1 MKICAGIACDLD
13 AVGWPL
19 RARPRPGGLRRA
31 RRASR
36 SSEEIV
42 ETREVSFVVAACEGE
57 LVRGDARARI
67 ERVCTDSRKV
77 RPGDLFF
84 ALAGERFDGHDF
96 VVEVA
101 RQGAAAVVVERGKLA
116 GLAGAL
122 RGGGTAADLF
132 ARCAVIAVDH
142 TRRALGRLAAAYRR
156 DFSLPV
162 VAVGGSNGKTTTKE
176 LIASVLSRR
185 WNTLWSEAS
194 FNNDIGVPLTLL
206 RLERAH
212 QAAVLEVGTNH
223 PGELAPL
230 VRMAAPRY
238 GVITNIG
245 REHLEFFGD
254 LAGVAA
260 EQGALAELLPAEG
273 ALFLNGDSAWAEP
286 IAARSRA
293 RVVRVGLGAQ
303 NDWRAR
309 AIRLEARAASGG
321 ADGAPGFG
329 VVFEVDAPDR
339 RFDGEYR
346 VNLLGRHQALN
357 ALLAIAVGAELGLAP
372 EEIRRGLLACGTPK
386 MRLQLFEHR
395 GVRVLDDAYNAN
407 ADSMI
412 AALETLMEL
421 PCEGRRIAVLGEM
434 AELGAQSQA
443 AHAEVGR
450 RAAELGVGQ
459 VFAVGKMAAAIAR
472 AAREAGLVRVMEF
485 EDAESATAVLK
496 RFVKPGD
503 VVLVKA
509 SRVARLER
517 ISEALRTNGNGK
529 VS

>member
-1 MKICAGIACDLD
+1 MDAGC
-13 AVGWPL
+13 WPL
-19 RARPRPGGLRRA
+19 RTRRA
-31 RRASR
+31 AAASR
-36 SSEEIV
+36 RRPALRWKDIV
-42 ETREVSFVVAACEGE
+42 ETRDVDFVTAACEGE

-77 RPGDLFF
+77 QPGDLFF

-96 VVEVA
+96 VAEVM
-101 RQGAAAVVVERGKLA
+101 RQGAAAVVVARDKLPR
-116 GLAGAL
+116 LEVAL
-122 RGGGTAADLF
+122 HARGGPAEAPPS
-132 ARCAVIAVDH
+132 RCAVIAVDD
-142 TRRALGRLAAAYRR
+142 TRRALGRLAAVYRR
-156 DFSLPV
+156 DFDLPV

-185 WNTLWSEAS
+185 WPVLWSEAS

-230 VRMAAPRY
+230 VRMVAPRY
-238 GVITNIG
+238 GVITSIG

-254 LAGVAA
+254 LEGVAR
-260 EQGALAELLPAEG
+260 EQGALAEGLPADG
-273 ALFLNGDSAWAEP
+273 VLFLNADSEWAER
-286 IAARSRA
+286 IAARTRA
-293 RVVRVGLGAQ
+293 RVVRVGLGPQ

-309 AIRLEARAASGG
+309 SIRFEARAGEG
-321 ADGAPGFG
+321 AEGVPAFG
-329 VVFEVDAPDR
+329 VTFEVDAPDR

-346 VNLLGRHQALN
+346 LNLLGRHQALN
-357 ALLAIAVGAELGLAP
+357 ALLAIAVGAELGLSP
-372 EEIRRGLLACGTPK
+372 EQIRRGLLACSPPK

-407 ADSMI
+407 ADSTI
-412 AALETLMEL
+412 AALETLLEL

-434 AELGAQSQA
+434 AELGAHSEA
-443 AHAEVGR
+443 AHVEVGR

-459 VFAVGKMAAAIAR
+459 VFAVGKMASAIAR
-472 AAREAGLVRVMEF
+472 GAREAGLVRVMEF
-485 EDAESATAVLK
+485 EDVESATAVLK

-517 ISEALRTNGNGK
+517 ISEALRSNGNGTHA
-529 VS
+529 